1 MQVNATQS
9 ASQQTVGN
17 AEPLS
22 KVKQLFLQLGS
33 ALASGDVS
41 AAKQAFTEL
50 QKYAPSRTEVHN
62 NPMRETLAIVGK
74 ALDSGDLKAAQSA
87 LSAIKTVAAHATAGG
102 GKARGAGGPPPGG
115 GSGKAANVSRSSS
128 SSSKVYDPKDANQDG
143 TVSWKEAQDYELKHP
158 ETPAVEN
165 EASALDTLA

>member
-1 MQVNATQS
+1 MQVNAIHS
-9 ASQQTVGN
+9 ASYQSVGN
-17 AEPLS
+17 TEPLN

-50 QKYAPSRTEVHN
+50 QKYAPSPTEIHN
-62 NPMRETLAIVGK
+62 NPIGEKLATVGK

-87 LSAIKTVAAHATAGG
+87 LSAIKTMAAHATTGG

-115 GSGKAANVSRSSS
+115 GSGKAANVSSSSS
-128 SSSKVYDPKDANQDG
+128 SSSKVYDPKDANKDG

-158 ETPAVEN
+158 EA
-165 EASALDTLA
+165 AALEKDVSLLDALA